1 MSPIPIDTD
10 TSSEVAC
17 VSLKP
22 SGEDV
27 NTTITTTPVRITT
40 VENYTQASSTVTVLT
55 SNSFSCILVDH
66 APKAMRDTAA
76 KRSISKAR
84 LLTNAESLALLQEKE
99 EKKQKALEEKEQKWK
114 EREEKKKL
122 REQEAKKKA
131 EEKTKKAEEKARK
144 AAQKEAEK
152 TKKAEQLKGVKTNT
166 RKRKAPQPEA
176 SSNTTSKRSNTT
188 TDVVESRSESSA
200 AEANTTGTS
209 AVSTTGL
216 TVSEGFDPNVYCIYV
231 LWELSR

>member
-1 MSPIPIDTD
+1 M
-10 TSSEVAC
+10 AY

-40 VENYTQASSTVTVLT
+40 IENHTQASSTVTVST
-55 SNSFSCILVDH
+55 ANSFSCVLVDH
-66 APKAMRDTAA
+66 TPKAMRDTAA
-76 KRSISKAR
+76 KRSIPKAR
-84 LLTNAESLALLQEKE
+84 LLTSAESLALLQEKE
-99 EKKQKALEEKEQKWK
+99 EKNKTLEEKEQKRK

-152 TKKAEQLKGVKTNT
+152 TKKAEQLKDVKTNT
-166 RKRKAPQPEA
+166 RKCRAPQPEA

-209 AVSTTGL
+209 AVSSTGL
-216 TVSEGFDPNVYCIYV
+216 TISEGFDPNVCCMCFGNFQDDV
-231 LWELSR
+231 LDGYGADWLD